1 MSQSRFIMVT
11 DKAVYNYQK
20 KSIYFLILLKRNKKI
35 NNLKLKI
42 YLFILKINQQK
53 QKQKIIKTNQKT

>member
-1 MSQSRFIMVT
+1 MVT

-42 YLFILKINQQK
+42 YLFILKIYQQK

>member
-20 KSIYFLILLKRNKKI
+20 KSKLFLFLKSRNIYNGT
-35 NNLKLKI
+35 
-42 YLFILKINQQK
+42 
-53 QKQKIIKTNQKT
+53 KQKIKNKNFKL